1 MNVLIELELPPTLEQ
16 FKLPPGVDE
25 RLQHLLDRQD
35 RGEILTPSKRQEA
48 EGLVDLAELL
58 SLLGLRA
65 QRAWRDGQLDR

>member
-1 MNVLIELELPPTLEQ
+1 MNVLIELEVPPTLEQ

-35 RGEILTPSKRQEA
+35 RGEILTPSERQEA